1 VGIACFLR
9 LASAVPALLLCACA
23 RDPYVVAPLAAMPTS
38 GNFVAVGNWRIERQP
53 DRVTGTPISSAILV
67 TRTSS
72 SSQAVISQPASMQLG
87 CFLGKPVVTFN
98 FTYKIGT
105 NLNSFLGYR
114 FDDKPGHEIGGRFV
128 KDTSAVVIEEPPE
141 VAQFVSELATSH
153 SLYVRVRSINAGRTS
168 AEFTVD
174 GAPAAIESA
183 FAGCPATLPA
193 AAAKQAAPEKE
204 QQQQHRRPS
213 AWARDAAS

>member
-1 VGIACFLR
+1 L
-9 LASAVPALLLCACA
+9 AVPALLLCACA
-23 RDPYVVAPLAAMPTS
+23 RDPYVVAPLVGIPSA
-38 GNFVAVGNWRIERQP
+38 NWVATGNWRIERQP

-72 SSQAVISQPASMQLG
+72 SSQGVISQPAAMQLA

-128 KDTSAVVIEEPPE
+128 KDTNAVVIEEPPE
-141 VAQFVSELATSH
+141 VAQFVSEMATSPL
-153 SLYVRVRSINAGRTS
+153 LYIRVRSINAGRTT

-183 FAGCPATLPA
+183 FANCPATPPA
-193 AAAKQAAPEKE
+193 TAAKQAAPEKE
-204 QQQQHRRPS
+204 QQQQPRRPS

>member
-1 VGIACFLR
+1 MRIACSLR
-9 LASAVPALLLCACA
+9 LAPAVLALLLCACA
-23 RDPYVVAPLAAMPTS
+23 RDSYVVAPVAAMPLS
-38 GNFVAVGNWRIERQP
+38 GNFTRAGDWRIERQP
-53 DRVTGTPISSAILV
+53 DRVTGTPISSAILI

-72 SSQAVISQPASMQLG
+72 SSQALISQPASMQLG
-87 CFLGKPVVTFN
+87 CFLGKPVVTFS

-128 KDTSAVVIEEPPE
+128 KDTNTAVIEEPAE

-153 SLYVRVRSINAGRTS
+153 SLYLRIRSINAGRTS

-174 GAPAAIESA
+174 GAPAAIEAALSN
-183 FAGCPATLPA
+183 CPATPVT
-193 AAAKQAAPEKE
+193 AAAKQPEAP
-204 QQQQHRRPS
+204 QQRRRPS
-213 AWARDAAS
+213 AWARDTAS